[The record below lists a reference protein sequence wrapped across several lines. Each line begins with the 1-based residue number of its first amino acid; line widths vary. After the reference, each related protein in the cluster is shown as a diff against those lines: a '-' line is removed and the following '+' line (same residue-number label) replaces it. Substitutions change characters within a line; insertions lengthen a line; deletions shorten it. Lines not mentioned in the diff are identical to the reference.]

1 MYMTKEKELII
12 LTRLQLNP
20 EEEITRKEYLKRK
33 KKQKQSLKK
42 KSKISYIMVGALVIL
57 AVYVFFQFY
66 VYSKSNNYKYVEGDG
81 VSNQKVYNMYYVTEG
96 YTYDPVYSLNSIRT
110 DGFNDTLIYQ
120 NSGMH
125 DIISKNNYIYGIK
138 NGALCRFSKENS
150 ETETLV
156 NSGVEKYTLTDTRIY
171 YIANNK
177 LSYIDVNTK
186 ESKEFPID
194 NVSEVLVDNN
204 NLYVAKLEKTK
215 KILVRYD
222 LEGGSELKLTDSQNV
237 SYIIQDENSIYF
249 VNKADGNKI
258 YKIGK
263 DGSNST
269 SLSDAVGISDKGNI
283 KEIDGNKYLFVSNG
297 KLYYINPSDS
307 NSLWSVSLSDNS
319 KEKVIY
325 GSVQILQ
332 NVDDTV
338 FYKVKNEMGIYLYNY
353 NTKFMSKVT
362 NRNVSEFSIDGI
374 TDSTDEIQTKGLNK
388 N

>member
-1 MYMTKEKELII
+1 M
-12 LTRLQLNP
+12 TRLQLNP

-81 VSNQKVYNMYYVTEG
+81 VSNQKVYNMYYITEG

-156 NSGVEKYTLTDTRIY
+156 NSGVEKYTLTDTRVY

-186 ESKEFPID
+186 ENKEFSID

-249 VNKADGNKI
+249 VNKADENKI

>member
-1 MYMTKEKELII
+1 MTKEKELII

-156 NSGVEKYTLTDTRIY
+156 NSGVEKYTLTDTRVY

>member
-1 MYMTKEKELII
+1 M
-12 LTRLQLNP
+12 TRLQLNP

-338 FYKVKNEMGIYLYNY
+338 FYKVKNEMEIYLYNY

>member
-1 MYMTKEKELII
+1 M
-12 LTRLQLNP
+12 TRLQLNP

-33 KKQKQSLKK
+33 KRQKQSLNK
-42 KSKISYIMVGALVIL
+42 KSKISYIMIGVLIFL

-66 VYSKSNNYKYVEGDG
+66 VYSKTNNFKYVEGEG
-81 VSNQKVYNMYYVTEG
+81 VGNQKVYNMYYVTEG

-156 NSGVEKYTLTDTRIY
+156 NSGVGKYTLTDTRVY

-186 ESKEFPID
+186 ENKELSID

-263 DGSNST
+263 DGSASA

-374 TDSTDEIQTKGLNK
+374 NDSTDEIQTKGLSK

>member
-1 MYMTKEKELII
+1 MTKEKELII

-186 ESKEFPID
+186 ENKELSID

-222 LEGGSELKLTDSQNV
+222 LEGGSELKLTDSQNI

>member
-1 MYMTKEKELII
+1 M
-12 LTRLQLNP
+12 TRLQLNP

-81 VSNQKVYNMYYVTEG
+81 VNNQKVYNMYYVTEG

-186 ESKEFPID
+186 ENKEFSID

-249 VNKADGNKI
+249 VNKADENKI

-307 NSLWSVSLSDNS
+307 NSLWSVSLLDNS

>member
-1 MYMTKEKELII
+1 M
-12 LTRLQLNP
+12 
-20 EEEITRKEYLKRK
+20 
-33 KKQKQSLKK
+33 
-42 KSKISYIMVGALVIL
+42 
-57 AVYVFFQFY
+57 
-66 VYSKSNNYKYVEGDG
+66 
-81 VSNQKVYNMYYVTEG
+81 
-96 YTYDPVYSLNSIRT
+96 
-110 DGFNDTLIYQ
+110 
-120 NSGMH
+120 
-125 DIISKNNYIYGIK
+125 
-138 NGALCRFSKENS
+138 
-150 ETETLV
+150 
-156 NSGVEKYTLTDTRIY
+156 
-171 YIANNK
+171 
-177 LSYIDVNTK
+177 
-186 ESKEFPID
+186 
-194 NVSEVLVDNN
+194 
-204 NLYVAKLEKTK
+204 
-215 KILVRYD
+215 VRYD

-263 DGSNST
+263 DGSAST

>member
-1 MYMTKEKELII
+1 M
-12 LTRLQLNP
+12 TRLQLNP

-156 NSGVEKYTLTDTRIY
+156 NSGVGKYTLTDTRVY

-186 ESKEFPID
+186 ENKEFSID

-263 DGSNST
+263 DGSASA

-374 TDSTDEIQTKGLNK
+374 TDSTDEIQTKGLSK

>member
-1 MYMTKEKELII
+1 MTKEKELII

-186 ESKEFPID
+186 ENKEFSID

-263 DGSNST
+263 DGSAST

>member
-1 MYMTKEKELII
+1 M
-12 LTRLQLNP
+12 TRLQLNP

-156 NSGVEKYTLTDTRIY
+156 NSGVEKYTLTDTRVY

-177 LSYIDVNTK
+177 LSYIDINTK
-186 ESKEFPID
+186 ENKEFSID

-237 SYIIQDENSIYF
+237 SYIIQDENNIYF

-263 DGSNST
+263 DGSASA

-374 TDSTDEIQTKGLNK
+374 TDSTDEIQTKGLSK

>member
-1 MYMTKEKELII
+1 MTKEKELII

-110 DGFNDTLIYQ
+110 DGLNDTLIYQ

>member
-1 MYMTKEKELII
+1 M
-12 LTRLQLNP
+12 TRLQLNP

-96 YTYDPVYSLNSIRT
+96 YTYEPVYSLNSIRT

-156 NSGVEKYTLTDTRIY
+156 NSGVEKYTLTDTRVY

-186 ESKEFPID
+186 ENKEFSID

>member
-1 MYMTKEKELII
+1 M
-12 LTRLQLNP
+12 TRLQLNP

-186 ESKEFPID
+186 ENKEFSID

-325 GSVQILQ
+325 GPVQILQ

>member
-1 MYMTKEKELII
+1 MTKEKELII

-156 NSGVEKYTLTDTRIY
+156 NSGVEKYTLTDTRVY

-186 ESKEFPID
+186 ENKELSID

>member
-1 MYMTKEKELII
+1 MTKEKELII

-186 ESKEFPID
+186 GSKEFPID

>member
-1 MYMTKEKELII
+1 M
-12 LTRLQLNP
+12 TRLQLNP

-96 YTYDPVYSLNSIRT
+96 YTYDPVYSLSSIRT

-156 NSGVEKYTLTDTRIY
+156 NSGVEKYTLTDTRVY

-186 ESKEFPID
+186 ENKEFSID

-263 DGSNST
+263 DGSASA
-269 SLSDAVGISDKGNI
+269 SLSDAVGMSDKGNI

>member
-1 MYMTKEKELII
+1 M
-12 LTRLQLNP
+12 TRLQLNP

-96 YTYDPVYSLNSIRT
+96 YTYDLVYSLNSIRT

-156 NSGVEKYTLTDTRIY
+156 NSGVEKYTLTDTRVY

-186 ESKEFPID
+186 ENKEFSID

-283 KEIDGNKYLFVSNG
+283 KEIDGKKYLFVSNG

>member
-1 MYMTKEKELII
+1 M
-12 LTRLQLNP
+12 TRLQLNL

-186 ESKEFPID
+186 ENKEFSID

>member
-1 MYMTKEKELII
+1 M
-12 LTRLQLNP
+12 TRLQLNP

-186 ESKEFPID
+186 ENKEFSLD

>member
-1 MYMTKEKELII
+1 M
-12 LTRLQLNP
+12 TRLQLNP

-186 ESKEFPID
+186 ENKEFSID

-263 DGSNST
+263 DGSASA

-374 TDSTDEIQTKGLNK
+374 TDSTDEIQTKVLNK

>member
-1 MYMTKEKELII
+1 
-12 LTRLQLNP
+12 
-20 EEEITRKEYLKRK
+20 
-33 KKQKQSLKK
+33 
-42 KSKISYIMVGALVIL
+42 MVGALVIL

-186 ESKEFPID
+186 ESKEFSID

-263 DGSNST
+263 DGSAST

>member
-1 MYMTKEKELII
+1 M
-12 LTRLQLNP
+12 TRLQLNP

-263 DGSNST
+263 DGSNSI
-269 SLSDAVGISDKGNI
+269 SLFDAVGISDKGNI

>member
-1 MYMTKEKELII
+1 M
-12 LTRLQLNP
+12 TRLQLNP

-186 ESKEFPID
+186 GSKEFPID

>member
-1 MYMTKEKELII
+1 M
-12 LTRLQLNP
+12 TRLQLNP

-66 VYSKSNNYKYVEGDG
+66 VYSKANNYKYVEGDG

-186 ESKEFPID
+186 ENKEFSID

-249 VNKADGNKI
+249 VNKADENKI

>member
-1 MYMTKEKELII
+1 M
-12 LTRLQLNP
+12 TRLQLNP

-186 ESKEFPID
+186 ENKEFSID

-222 LEGGSELKLTDSQNV
+222 LEGGSGLKLTDSQNV

-263 DGSNST
+263 DGSAST

>member
-1 MYMTKEKELII
+1 M
-12 LTRLQLNP
+12 TRLQLNP

-186 ESKEFPID
+186 ENKEFSID

-307 NSLWSVSLSDNS
+307 NSLWSVSLSNNS

>member
-1 MYMTKEKELII
+1 M
-12 LTRLQLNP
+12 TRLQLNP

-96 YTYDPVYSLNSIRT
+96 YTYDPVYSLSSIRT

-156 NSGVEKYTLTDTRIY
+156 NSGVEKYTLTDTRVY

-186 ESKEFPID
+186 ENKEFSID

-222 LEGGSELKLTDSQNV
+222 LEGDYELKLTDSQNV

>member
-1 MYMTKEKELII
+1 M
-12 LTRLQLNP
+12 TRLQLNP

-96 YTYDPVYSLNSIRT
+96 YTYAPVYSLNSIRT

-156 NSGVEKYTLTDTRIY
+156 NSGVEKYTLTDTRVY

-186 ESKEFPID
+186 ENKEFSID

-249 VNKADGNKI
+249 VNKADENKI

>member
-1 MYMTKEKELII
+1 M
-12 LTRLQLNP
+12 TRLQLNP

-186 ESKEFPID
+186 ENKEFSID
-194 NVSEVLVDNN
+194 SVSEVLVDNN

>member
-1 MYMTKEKELII
+1 M
-12 LTRLQLNP
+12 TRLQLNP

-156 NSGVEKYTLTDTRIY
+156 NSGVEKYTLTDTRVY

-186 ESKEFPID
+186 ENKEFSID

>member
-1 MYMTKEKELII
+1 MTKEKELII

-186 ESKEFPID
+186 ENKEFSID

>member
-1 MYMTKEKELII
+1 M
-12 LTRLQLNP
+12 TRLQLNP

-156 NSGVEKYTLTDTRIY
+156 NSGVEKYTLTDTRVY

-186 ESKEFPID
+186 ENKEFSID

-215 KILVRYD
+215 KILLRYD

>member
-1 MYMTKEKELII
+1 M
-12 LTRLQLNP
+12 TRLQLNP

-156 NSGVEKYTLTDTRIY
+156 NSGVEKYTLTDTRVY

-186 ESKEFPID
+186 ENKEFSID

-222 LEGGSELKLTDSQNV
+222 LEGGYELKLTDSQNV

>member
-1 MYMTKEKELII
+1 M
-12 LTRLQLNP
+12 TRLQLNP

-66 VYSKSNNYKYVEGDG
+66 VYSKANNYKYVEGDG

-186 ESKEFPID
+186 ESKEFSID

-249 VNKADGNKI
+249 VNKADENKI

>member
-1 MYMTKEKELII
+1 M
-12 LTRLQLNP
+12 TRLQLNP

-186 ESKEFPID
+186 ENKEFSID

-307 NSLWSVSLSDNS
+307 NSLWSVSLSDSS

>member
-1 MYMTKEKELII
+1 MTKEKELII

-156 NSGVEKYTLTDTRIY
+156 NSGVEKYTLTDTRVY

-186 ESKEFPID
+186 ENKEFSID

-249 VNKADGNKI
+249 VNKADENKI

>member
-1 MYMTKEKELII
+1 M
-12 LTRLQLNP
+12 TRLQLNP

-96 YTYDPVYSLNSIRT
+96 YTYDPVYSLSSIRT

-156 NSGVEKYTLTDTRIY
+156 NSGVEKYTLTDTRVY

-186 ESKEFPID
+186 ENKEFSID

>member
-1 MYMTKEKELII
+1 M
-12 LTRLQLNP
+12 TRLQLNP

-57 AVYVFFQFY
+57 AFYVFFQFY

-156 NSGVEKYTLTDTRIY
+156 NSGVEKYTLTDTRVY

-186 ESKEFPID
+186 ENKEFSID

>member
-1 MYMTKEKELII
+1 M
-12 LTRLQLNP
+12 TRLQLNP

-33 KKQKQSLKK
+33 KRQKQSLNK
-42 KSKISYIMVGALVIL
+42 KSKISYIMIGVLIFL

-66 VYSKSNNYKYVEGDG
+66 VYSKTNNFKYVEGDG
-81 VSNQKVYNMYYVTEG
+81 VGNQKVYNMYYVTEG

-156 NSGVEKYTLTDTRIY
+156 NSGVEKYTLTDTRVY

-186 ESKEFPID
+186 ENKELSID

-263 DGSNST
+263 DGSASA

-374 TDSTDEIQTKGLNK
+374 NDSTDEIQTKGLSK